1 MRILYISQYFPPEAG
16 ATQSRAYEMAK
27 NWVKLGHRVTMITEF
42 PNHPSGIIAPGYK
55 GRLYDKSEL
64 DGIEVLRVWVKAS
77 VVKNF
82 VNRML
87 FYFSFMINASI
98 AGAILTRGKFDF
110 IYASSPPLFVGGTAL
125 FLRIIKRI
133 PMVFEVRDLWPE
145 VAVAMGEL
153 TQPAGISLATK
164 LEELCYR
171 KAIQVVPVT
180 HGFYNRLKDR
190 GVSEDK
196 LFVISNGS
204 NTDLYR
210 FNNNGRKLIRDELG
224 LNNKFVVIYAGILGL
239 QYDFNNLIKT
249 ADMLKIRNDIHFVI
263 IGDGP
268 KKTDLQN
275 LLECAKLP
283 NVTLLPEKPIE
294 DIPDYLSA
302 SDVAL
307 IPFRKLDIFK
317 ATIPLKL
324 FDAWACARPVILCNE
339 GESSELVNSAKGGIT
354 IPPEDPEKMVEAIL
368 MLKESPSDRKSMG
381 ENGLSYVNLNYSRAL
396 LAERLIT
403 HLENIIKSSL

>member
-1 MRILYISQYFPPEAG
+1 MAMRILYISQYFPPEAG
-16 ATQSRAYEMAK
+16 ATQSRAHEMAK

-42 PNHPSGIIAPGYK
+42 PNHPSGIIASDYRGK
-55 GRLYDKSEL
+55 LYDKSEL

-77 VVKNF
+77 VFKNF

-87 FYFSFMINASI
+87 FYLSFMVNASI
-98 AGAILTRGKFDF
+98 AGIILTRGKFDL

-125 FLRIIKRI
+125 FLRFIKRI

-145 VAVAMGEL
+145 VAIAMGEL
-153 TQPAGISLATK
+153 THPAAISLATK
-164 LEELCYR
+164 LEELCYQ
-171 KAIQVVPVT
+171 KAILVVPVT

-196 LFVISNGS
+196 LIVITNGS

-210 FNNNGRKLIRDELG
+210 FKSESRELIREELG
-224 LNNKFVVIYAGILGL
+224 LKDKFVVIYAGIFGL
-239 QYDFNNLIKT
+239 QYDFDNLIKS
-249 ADMLKIRNDIHFVI
+249 ADLLKTHHDIHFVL

-268 KKTDLQN
+268 KKTDIQN
-275 LLECAKLP
+275 LLHSAQLP
-283 NVTLLPEKPIE
+283 NITLLPEKPIE
-294 DIPDYLSA
+294 EIPEYLSA

-307 IPFRKLDIFK
+307 IPFRKLDIFQ

-339 GESSELVNSAKGGIT
+339 GESCELVYSAKGGIV
-354 IPPEDPEKMVEAIL
+354 IPPEEPEKMVEAIL
-368 MLKESPSDRKSMG
+368 RLKDSPIERKSMG
-381 ENGLSYVNLNYSRAL
+381 DNGLGYINLNYSRAM
-396 LAERLIT
+396 LAEQLIT
-403 HLENIIKSSL
+403 HLETLI

>member
-1 MRILYISQYFPPEAG
+1 MPMRILYISQYFPPEAG

-55 GRLYDKSEL
+55 GKLFAKSEL

-77 VVKNF
+77 PAKNF

-87 FYFSFMINASI
+87 FYFSFMVNASI
-98 AGAILTRGKFDF
+98 AGVLLARGKFDF

-125 FLRIIKRI
+125 FLRVIKRT

-153 TQPAGISLATK
+153 TQPAGIYLSTK

-180 HGFYNRLKDR
+180 YGFYNRLKDR

-196 LFVISNGS
+196 LIVITNGS

-210 FNNNGRKLIRDELG
+210 FNINGRKLIREELG
-224 LNNKFVVIYAGILGL
+224 LYNKFIVIYAGILGL
-239 QYDFNNLIKT
+239 QYDFDNLIKT
-249 ADMLKIRNDIHFVI
+249 ADILKISEDIHFVI

-268 KKTDLQN
+268 KKTEIQN
-275 LLECAKLP
+275 LLENAKLP
-283 NVTLLPEKPIE
+283 NVTLLPEKPLE

-324 FDAWACARPVILCNE
+324 FDAWACSRPVILCNE
-339 GESSELVNSAKGGIT
+339 GESIELVNSAKGGIT
-354 IPPEDPEKMVEAIL
+354 IPPEDPEKMAEAIL
-368 MLKESPSDRKSMG
+368 RLKQSPSERKSMG
-381 ENGLSYVNLNYSRAL
+381 DNGLRYINLKYSRAM
-396 LAERLIT
+396 LAERLVT
-403 HLENIIKSSL
+403 HLENLIKS

>member
-1 MRILYISQYFPPEAG
+1 M
-16 ATQSRAYEMAK
+16 
-27 NWVKLGHRVTMITEF
+27 V
-42 PNHPSGIIAPGYK
+42 
-55 GRLYDKSEL
+55 
-64 DGIEVLRVWVKAS
+64 
-77 VVKNF
+77 
-82 VNRML
+82 
-87 FYFSFMINASI
+87 NASI
-98 AGAILTRGKFDF
+98 AGVLLARGKFDF

-125 FLRIIKRI
+125 FLRVIKRT

-153 TQPAGISLATK
+153 TQPAGIYLSTK

-180 HGFYNRLKDR
+180 YGFYNRLKDR

-196 LFVISNGS
+196 LIVITNGS

-210 FNNNGRKLIRDELG
+210 FNINGRKLIREKLG
-224 LNNKFVVIYAGILGL
+224 LYNKFIVIYAGILGL
-239 QYDFNNLIKT
+239 QYDFDNLIKT
-249 ADMLKIRNDIHFVI
+249 ADILKISEDIHFVI

-268 KKTDLQN
+268 KKTEIQN
-275 LLECAKLP
+275 LLENAKLP
-283 NVTLLPEKPIE
+283 NVTLLPEKPLE

-324 FDAWACARPVILCNE
+324 FDAWACSRPVILCNE
-339 GESSELVNSAKGGIT
+339 GESIELVNSAKGGIT
-354 IPPEDPEKMVEAIL
+354 IPPEDPEKMAEAIL
-368 MLKESPSDRKSMG
+368 RLKQSPSERKSMG
-381 ENGLSYVNLNYSRAL
+381 DNGLRYINLKYSRAM
-396 LAERLIT
+396 LAERLVT
-403 HLENIIKSSL
+403 HLENLIKS